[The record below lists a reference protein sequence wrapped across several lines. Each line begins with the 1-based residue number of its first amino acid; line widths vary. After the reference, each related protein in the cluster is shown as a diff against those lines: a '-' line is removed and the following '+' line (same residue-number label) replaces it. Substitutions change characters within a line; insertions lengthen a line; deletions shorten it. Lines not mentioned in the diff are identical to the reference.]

1 MFRERLTN
9 HQFNVPIT
17 TAENEE
23 RNTFSNIM
31 SIQFQNSDFSLMY
44 IFKQGL
50 LRCRQITWKI
60 PLLRLIFFDK
70 ITDCVLANLPKI
82 RSLACIFYG
91 FRSCYLSKFHDIL
104 GKVIPWKTFRLRAAD
119 RCNVF
124 KMFIPTKI
132 LYIQGRT
139 LESKKTQDV

>member
-1 MFRERLTN
+1 
-9 HQFNVPIT
+9 
-17 TAENEE
+17 
-23 RNTFSNIM
+23 
-31 SIQFQNSDFSLMY
+31 MY

-70 ITDCVLANLPKI
+70 ITDWVLANLPKI

-139 LESKKTQDV
+139 LESKKTQDVSHFKLESTCTEIANSRFQNNNNSWGVFKTL